1 MNKTVEGRGK
11 TIEEAIN
18 AGLAELGVTLSE
30 VETNV
35 IQVPESGVF
44 GIFGKKE
51 AVVEVTLLDNAG
63 KRAEEF
69 LREMLDAMAIPCD
82 IQTEFDEKD
91 RVLHVELSGE
101 DMGILIGRRGQT
113 LDSLQYLVSL
123 VVNKS
128 DDKYVRVVLDT
139 ENYRSKRQ
147 KTLEALA
154 EKMASKAV
162 RFGKKMS
169 LEPMNPS
176 ERRIIHSKLQNH
188 DKVFTYS
195 EGDDPYRHV
204 VIQLKDKQ

>member
-1 MNKTVEGRGK
+1 MNKMVVGKGK

-18 AGLAELGVTLSE
+18 AGLKELGVTLDE

-35 IQVPESGVF
+35 VQVPESGVF

-51 AVVEVTLLDNAG
+51 AIVEVTVLNNAG
-63 KRAEEF
+63 KKAEEF
-69 LREMLDAMAIPCD
+69 LGEMLDAMNIPCTITSRLED
-82 IQTEFDEKD
+82 D
-91 RVLHVELSGE
+91 VLHVELAGK

-123 VVNKS
+123 VVNRS
-128 DDKYVRVVLDT
+128 GDKYIRVVLDT

-154 EKMASKAV
+154 DKMASKAV
-162 RFGKKMS
+162 RYGKKMS

-176 ERRIIHSKLQNH
+176 ERRIIHARLQNS
-188 DKVFTYS
+188 DKVFTFS
-195 EGDDPYRHV
+195 EGDEPYRHV
-204 VIQLKDKQ
+204 VIQLKDK

>member
-1 MNKTVEGRGK
+1 MNKVVEGRGK

-18 AGLAELGVTLSE
+18 HGLQQLGVTQDQ
-30 VETNV
+30 VETEV

-51 AVVEVTLLDNAG
+51 AIVEVRLQDTVA

-69 LREMLDAMAIPCD
+69 LGEMLEAMEIPCVIETRQED
-82 IQTEFDEKD
+82 NTLFIEIKGD
-91 RVLHVELSGE
+91 

-123 VVNKS
+123 VVNRNGGH
-128 DDKYVRVVLDT
+128 YIRVILDT
-139 ENYRSKRQ
+139 ENYRDKRQ

-154 EKMASKAV
+154 DKMASKAV
-162 RFGKKMS
+162 RYGRKMS

-176 ERRIIHSKLQNH
+176 ERRIIHARLQK
-188 DKVFTYS
+188 DDRVFTFS
-195 EGDDPYRHV
+195 EGDEPYRHV
-204 VIQLKDKQ
+204 VIQLKEK

>member
-1 MNKTVEGRGK
+1 MNKMVVGKGK

-18 AGLAELGVTLSE
+18 AGLKELGVTLDE

-35 IQVPESGVF
+35 VQVPESGVF

-51 AVVEVTLLDNAG
+51 AVVEVTVLNNAG
-63 KRAEEF
+63 KKAEEF
-69 LREMLDAMAIPCD
+69 LGEMLDAMNIPCTITSHLED
-82 IQTEFDEKD
+82 D
-91 RVLHVELSGE
+91 VLHVELAGK

-123 VVNKS
+123 VVNRS
-128 DDKYVRVVLDT
+128 GDKYIRVVLDT

-154 EKMASKAV
+154 DKMASKAV
-162 RFGKKMS
+162 RYGKKMS

-176 ERRIIHSKLQNH
+176 ERRIIHARLQNS
-188 DKVFTYS
+188 DKVFTFS
-195 EGDDPYRHV
+195 EGDEPYRHV
-204 VIQLKDKQ
+204 VIQLKDK

>member
-1 MNKTVEGRGK
+1 MNKVVEGRGK

-18 AGLAELGVTLSE
+18 HGLQQLGVTQDQ
-30 VETNV
+30 VETEV

-51 AVVEVTLLDNAG
+51 AIVEVRLQDTVA

-69 LREMLDAMAIPCD
+69 LGEMLEAMEIPCVIETLQED
-82 IQTEFDEKD
+82 NTLFIEIKGD
-91 RVLHVELSGE
+91 

-123 VVNKS
+123 VVNRNGGH
-128 DDKYVRVVLDT
+128 YIRVILDT
-139 ENYRSKRQ
+139 ENYRDKRQ

-154 EKMASKAV
+154 DKMASKAV
-162 RFGKKMS
+162 RYGRKMS

-176 ERRIIHSKLQNH
+176 ERRIIHARLQK
-188 DKVFTYS
+188 DDRVFTFS
-195 EGDDPYRHV
+195 EGDEPYRHV
-204 VIQLKDKQ
+204 VIQLKEK

>member
-1 MNKTVEGRGK
+1 MNKMVVGKGK

-18 AGLAELGVTLSE
+18 AGLKELGVTLDE

-35 IQVPESGVF
+35 VQVPESGVF

-51 AVVEVTLLDNAG
+51 AVVEVTVLNNAG
-63 KRAEEF
+63 KKAEEF
-69 LREMLDAMAIPCD
+69 LGEMLDAMNIPCTITSRLED
-82 IQTEFDEKD
+82 D
-91 RVLHVELSGE
+91 VLHVELAGK

-123 VVNKS
+123 VVNRS
-128 DDKYVRVVLDT
+128 GDKYIRVVLDT

-154 EKMASKAV
+154 DKMASKAV
-162 RFGKKMS
+162 RYGKKMS

-176 ERRIIHSKLQNH
+176 ERRIIHARLQNSN
-188 DKVFTYS
+188 KVFTFS
-195 EGDDPYRHV
+195 EGDEPYRHV
-204 VIQLKDKQ
+204 VIQLKDK

>member
-1 MNKTVEGRGK
+1 MNKMVVGKGK

-18 AGLAELGVTLSE
+18 AGLKELGVTLYE

-35 IQVPESGVF
+35 VQVPESGVF

-51 AVVEVTLLDNAG
+51 AVVEVTVLNNAG
-63 KRAEEF
+63 KKAEEF
-69 LREMLDAMAIPCD
+69 LGEMLDAMNIPCTITSRLED
-82 IQTEFDEKD
+82 D
-91 RVLHVELSGE
+91 VLHVELAGK

-123 VVNKS
+123 VVNRS
-128 DDKYVRVVLDT
+128 GDKYIRVVLDT

-154 EKMASKAV
+154 DKMASKAV
-162 RFGKKMS
+162 RYGKKMS

-176 ERRIIHSKLQNH
+176 ERRIIHARLQNSN
-188 DKVFTYS
+188 KVFTFS
-195 EGDDPYRHV
+195 EGDEPYRHV
-204 VIQLKDKQ
+204 VIQLKDK